1 MKVNR
6 ALFHPSPDRH
16 CHSRRGVALVI
27 VLAFLV
33 LISVLVIAFFSS
45 VTAEFASA
53 KSYAFGAN
61 ARQLADS
68 SVQTVM
74 GQIRD
79 ATTKGAKVAWASQPG
94 MIRTYDDSG
103 DPVSYYKLYSSEN
116 MIVTKSQIQS
126 FTPGADVDPAWNTKP
141 GLFADLNTP
150 VLVSDSSNPSLTY
163 PVFPIVDPRAM
174 GAGSNSPIE
183 GFSYSAKIGAGNVA
197 GVITPGN
204 STDNAARLPMP
215 VKWLYVLKDGTLTAP
230 KDYDTSKQTAT
241 WVGAPAYKIPS
252 ATNPIVGR
260 IAFWADDETCKINI
274 NTASEPTPWDT
285 PRCINIQDLN
295 YGKYQPAQSEYQR
308 FPGHPFSTAL
318 SPVFFPNT
326 ILTSSQRQAIYDV
339 IPRVAWGGS
348 EAGTRA
354 INNSLKKVTLDSDR
368 LFASVDEFLFRPE
381 TIVDQKTKKE
391 TRLLNSLV
399 DAGALKRSR
408 FFLTA
413 NSRAPEV
420 NLFGQPRVSIWPVNS
435 TATSRTA
442 YDRLATFCATVGDV
456 NASSQQ
462 NFSFQRSDATSPTSD
477 WTNIPRNQD
486 LIKYL
491 KGLTSANIPGFGGNF
506 LAKWS
511 GDRDQVLTEIFD
523 YVRSVNLKD
532 RQSGAIQYASNGQ
545 VAPIQVNDT
554 KGFGRFHTIS
564 QFGLHFIGSE
574 DSSGE
579 RAIEAGLIFEP
590 FSPSQGFYVLQESVA
605 FEFTI
610 KTPMTVDDKDL
621 QFPAGPVVVSSDN
634 GFTGVWHGRNWGG
647 AAGLRGPLQSFG
659 GGGYPLVG
667 KRLKVAVSAG
677 KTTMRFSGGEV
688 VVNIY
693 SGTGVDPAKLIQTIT
708 VKFPAADFPIPTV
721 VQAGTTG
728 YRGTDNRLP
737 DPANADNWRSISN
750 RYKWS
755 YACPHVP
762 GPAEYPD
769 VNRQWPP
776 TTGPSGFKQGGIFRA
791 EDVVRTMVPPHGDIR
806 IIAGR
811 KNVDSSLF
819 VKGAYYDDKTRNLDH
834 IFVEPEGS
842 HLFYGFANEPGLT
855 SSTGDQLTA
864 AAYHFSRLPEITP
877 GAGKKYNKWNDF
889 DNGSAHIIDGAYIN
903 KPDEGNFTT
912 AGAYA
917 YFSWDFNEPTEVI
930 FSPNRLV
937 PSAGMFGSL
946 PTGVIRNQPWQ
957 TLLFRPQA
965 GHPGEGTPTSG
976 PPYTSPP
983 DHLLMDL
990 FWMPVI
996 EPYAISEPF
1005 STAGKVNLNYEMAP
1019 FSYIRRA
1026 TALHAAFKSE
1036 EPLLIPTSA
1045 LSGSPDGAAKI
1056 YKLWDHQAT
1065 DCCGLPDGGASSGA
1079 APNAGGA
1086 LDPQVKSD
1094 WHKAYMGTAPFDRM
1108 RRPIDVT
1115 QTLKQADDRFA
1126 AGKAFRSA
1134 TQISELHLVRN
1145 GESLSEY
1152 VSGSIWPNNLV
1163 TGENTR
1169 EKPYTDLY
1177 ARLTTKSNSYTVH
1190 MRVQVLKKK
1199 ASTSPADD
1207 ATWREGTDQVVSEFR
1222 GATLLERYLD
1232 TGAQFPDFANSSSTA
1247 SVEDYYKF
1255 RIISTKR
1262 FVP

>member
-1 MKVNR
+1 
-6 ALFHPSPDRH
+6 
-16 CHSRRGVALVI
+16 VALVL

-33 LISVLVIAFFSS
+33 LISVLVIAFFSTVS
-45 VTAEFASA
+45 TELASA
-53 KSYAFGAN
+53 KSYASGTN
-61 ARQLADS
+61 ARHLADS
-68 SVQTVM
+68 SVQAVM
-74 GQIRD
+74 GQLRD
-79 ATTKGAKVAWASQPG
+79 ATTKGSNNAWASQPG
-94 MIRTYDDSG
+94 MIRTYG
-103 DPVSYYKLYSSEN
+103 NKGEPVNYFKLYSSDN
-116 MIVTKSQIQS
+116 MVVTQSQIS
-126 FTPGADVDPAWNTKP
+126 GFTPGSDVDMAWNTKP
-141 GLFADLNTP
+141 GLYTDLNSP
-150 VLVSDSSNPSLTY
+150 VLVTDTVGGNAY
-163 PVFPIVDPRAM
+163 PVFPIIDPKAM
-174 GAGSNSPIE
+174 GKGSNSPVE
-183 GFSYSAKIGAGNVA
+183 GFSYTAKVGTSTVA
-197 GVITPGN
+197 GVVTP
-204 STDNAARLPMP
+204 SSSLDNAARLPMP

-230 KDYDTSKQTAT
+230 TDYDTSKQTAT
-241 WVGAPAYKIPS
+241 WTGAASYKTPTS
-252 ATNPIVGR
+252 TNPIVGR

-285 PRCINIQDLN
+285 PRSINIQDLN
-295 YGKYQPAQSEYQR
+295 YGKFQPSQSEFQR

-326 ILTSSQRQAIYDV
+326 ILTPLQRQAIYEAV
-339 IPRVAWGGS
+339 PRVAWGGS
-348 EAGTRA
+348 NAATTS
-354 INNSLKKVTLDSDR
+354 INGLSNNRVALDSDR
-368 LFASVDEFLFRPE
+368 LFASVDEFLFTPNR
-381 TIVDQKTKKE
+381 TLIT
-391 TRLLNSLV
+391 LV
-399 DAGALKRSR
+399 DPTALKRSR

-420 NLFGQPRVSIWPVNS
+420 NLSGQPRISIWPVHSN
-435 TATSRTA
+435 TGARTP
-442 YDRLATFCATVGDV
+442 YDRLAAFCSTVGDI
-456 NASSQQ
+456 NASSPQTYY
-462 NFSFQRSDATSPTSD
+462 FQRANSSSPTED
-477 WTNIPRNQD
+477 WANNPRNQV
-486 LIKYL
+486 LYNYL
-491 KGLTSANIPGFGGNF
+491 KRLTSADIPGFGGNF
-506 LAKWS
+506 LGKWS

-523 YVRSVNLKD
+523 YIRSVNLKD
-532 RQSGAIQYASNGQ
+532 RQSGATQYASNGQ

-574 DSSGE
+574 ELTGE
-579 RAIEAGLIFEP
+579 RAIETGLIFEP
-590 FSPSQGFYVLQESVA
+590 FTPSQGFYVLQESMA
-605 FEFTI
+605 FQVTI
-610 KTPMTVDDKDL
+610 KTPMTVDGKDL
-621 QFPAGPVVVSSDN
+621 QFPAGPVVVSSGG
-634 GFTGVWHGRNWGG
+634 GFSGVWHGRNWGG
-647 AAGLRGPLQSFG
+647 AAGLRGPLRSFG

-667 KRLKVAVSAG
+667 QRIKVAASAT
-677 KTTMRFSGGEV
+677 KKTMRFSGGEV
-688 VVNIY
+688 AVNIY
-693 SGTGVDPAKLIQTIT
+693 SGTGVDPARLIQTIT

-721 VQAGTTG
+721 VQTGTTG
-728 YRGTDNRLP
+728 YRGAGNT
-737 DPANADNWRSISN
+737 NADAWWRVSN
-750 RYKWS
+750 RYGM
-755 YACPHVP
+755 AGNAPHAP
-762 GPAEYPD
+762 GPEYADPR
-769 VNRQWPP
+769 RQWPP
-776 TTGPSGFKQGGIFRA
+776 SGGQPGFKQGGIFRA

-811 KNVDSSLF
+811 RNVDSSLF
-819 VKGAYYDDKTRNLDH
+819 VKGAYYDDTTRNLDH

-842 HLFYGFANEPGLT
+842 HLFYGNANEPGLT

-864 AAYHFSRLPEITP
+864 AAYHFSRLPEIAA
-877 GAGKKYNKWNDF
+877 GAGKKFNKWNDF
-889 DNGSAHIIDGAYIN
+889 DNGSAHVIDGAYIN

-912 AGAYA
+912 AGDFA
-917 YFSWDFNEPTEVI
+917 YFSWNFSEPSEII

-1026 TALHAAFKSE
+1026 TALHAVFKSQ
-1036 EPLLIPTSA
+1036 EPLLIPTNA
-1045 LSGSPDGAAKI
+1045 LPGSPNGASKI

-1065 DCCGLPDGGASSGA
+1065 DCCGLP
-1079 APNAGGA
+1079 NAGRSSDAGSGY
-1086 LDPQVKSD
+1086 LGGSMDPQVWTD
-1094 WHKAYMGTAPFDRM
+1094 WDKAYKGTAPFDQM
-1108 RRPIDVT
+1108 RRPIDMA

-1152 VSGSIWPNNLV
+1152 LSGSIWPNNLV

-1199 ASTSPADD
+1199 TATTPGDD
-1207 ATWREGTDQVVSEFR
+1207 SVWREGVDQMVSEFR

-1232 TGAQFPDFANSSSTA
+1232 TGAQFPDFATSTSSV
-1247 SVEDYYKF
+1247 SVEDFYRF
-1255 RIISTKR
+1255 RTISTKR

>member
-1 MKVNR
+1 MIYR
-6 ALFHPSPDRH
+6 LRPSN
-16 CHSRRGVALVI
+16 RGVALVL

-45 VTAEFASA
+45 VTTELTSS

-61 ARQLADS
+61 ARQLADT

-79 ATTKGAKVAWASQPG
+79 ATTKGNKVAWASQPG

-103 DPVSYYKLYSSEN
+103 ESVSYYKLYSSEN

-126 FTPGADVDPAWNTKP
+126 FTPGSDVDPAWNTKP

-150 VLVSDSSNPSLTY
+150 VLVSDTANPSTIY
-163 PVFPIVDPRAM
+163 PVFPIIDPRAM
-174 GAGSNSPIE
+174 GKGSNSPVE
-183 GFSYSAKIGAGNVA
+183 GFSYSAKVGSTNVA
-197 GVITPGN
+197 GVTIPA
-204 STDNAARLPMP
+204 SSSDNAARLPMP

-230 KDYDTSKQTAT
+230 TDYDVSKQIASWTGAT
-241 WVGAPAYKIPS
+241 SYKVPS

-260 IAFWADDETCKINI
+260 IAFWADDETCKINV
-274 NTASEPTPWDT
+274 NTASEPTAWDT
-285 PRCINIQDLN
+285 PRSINIQDLN

-308 FPGHPFSTAL
+308 FSGHPFMTAL

-326 ILTSSQRQAIYDV
+326 ILTSSQKQVIYDAV
-339 IPRVAWGGS
+339 PRVAWGGS
-348 EAGTRA
+348 ESGTRP
-354 INNSLKKVTLDSDR
+354 INSLSKVTMDSDR
-368 LFASVDEFLFRPE
+368 LFASVDEFLFRP
-381 TIVDQKTKKE
+381 D
-391 TRLLNSLV
+391 RGLAGLV

-420 NLFGQPRVSIWPVNS
+420 NLFGQPRVSIWPVNYNEG
-435 TATSRTA
+435 SRTA
-442 YDRLATFCATVGDV
+442 YDRLAAFCATVGDV
-456 NASSQQ
+456 NASSPQ
-462 NFSFQRSDATSPTSD
+462 NFSFQRSNATSPTND

-491 KGLTSANIPGFGGNF
+491 KRLTSANIPGFGGHF

-523 YVRSVNLKD
+523 YVRCANLRD
-532 RQSGAIQYASNGQ
+532 RQSGATQYAPRGQ

-574 DSSGE
+574 DTAGE
-579 RAIEAGLIFEP
+579 RAIETGFLFQP
-590 FSPSQGFYVLQESVA
+590 FSPSQGFYVLQEDMS
-605 FEFTI
+605 FEITF
-610 KTPMTVDDKDL
+610 KTPMKVDDKDL
-621 QFPAGPVVVSSDN
+621 QFPPGPVVVRGGG
-634 GFTGVWHGRNWGG
+634 GFSGVWHGRNWGG
-647 AAGLRGPLQSFG
+647 SAGLRGPLQSFG

-667 KRLKVAVSAG
+667 KRLKVAVSG
-677 KTTMRFSGGEV
+677 SKNTMRFSGGEV

-693 SGTGVDPAKLIQTIT
+693 SGGGVNPANLIQTIS

-721 VQAGTTG
+721 VQTGTSG
-728 YRGTDNRLP
+728 YRGAGATD
-737 DPANADNWRSISN
+737 AAGWRSISN
-750 RYKWS
+750 RYGWS
-755 YACPHVP
+755 GACPHVP

-769 VNRQWPP
+769 INRQWPP

-819 VKGAYYDDKTRNLDH
+819 GKGAFYDDTTRNLDH
-834 IFVEPEGS
+834 IFVEPEGTQ
-842 HLFYGFANEPGLT
+842 LFYGYANEPGLT
-855 SSTGDQLTA
+855 SATGDQLTA
-864 AAYHFSRLPEITP
+864 AAYHYSRLPEITP

-903 KPDEGNFTT
+903 KPDEGNFTVT
-912 AGAYA
+912 NDYA
-917 YFSWDFNEPTEVI
+917 YFAWNFSEPGEVM

-946 PTGVIRNQPWQ
+946 PTGVVRNQPWQ

-965 GHPGEGTPTSG
+965 GHPGEGTPSSG

-1045 LSGSPDGAAKI
+1045 LPGSPNGASKI

-1065 DCCGLPDGGASSGA
+1065 DCCGLPNGAASSGA
-1079 APNAGGA
+1079 APNAGGS
-1086 LDPQVKSD
+1086 LDRQVYAD
-1094 WHKAYMGTAPFDRM
+1094 WDKAYKGTAPFDQM
-1108 RRPIDVT
+1108 RRPIDMT

-1134 TQISELHLVRN
+1134 TQVSELHLVRN
-1145 GESLSEY
+1145 GESLSDY
-1152 VSGSIWPNNLV
+1152 LSNNIWPNNLV

-1169 EKPYTDLY
+1169 EKPYTALY

-1199 ASTSPADD
+1199 TATTPEDD
-1207 ATWREGTDQVVSEFR
+1207 SIWRENVDQVVSEFR

-1232 TGAQFPDFANSSSTA
+1232 SGAQFPDFVSGTSTT
-1247 SVEDYYKF
+1247 SLEDFYRF
-1255 RIISTKR
+1255 RTISTKR

>member
-1 MKVNR
+1 MNTSHSPLRPSRSYPPAR
-6 ALFHPSPDRH
+6 A
-16 CHSRRGVALVI
+16 GVALVI

-53 KSYAFGAN
+53 KSFAAGTN

-68 SVQTVM
+68 AVQTVM

-79 ATTKGAKVAWASQPG
+79 ATTRGTREAWASQPG

-103 DPVSYYKLYSSEN
+103 EPVSYFKLYSSEN

-126 FTPGADVDPAWNTKP
+126 FTPGSDVDPAWDTKP

-150 VLVSDSSNPSLTY
+150 VLVADSINPSLTT
-163 PVFPIVDPRAM
+163 PVFPIIDPRAA
-174 GAGSNSPIE
+174 GSGSNSPVE
-183 GFSYSAKIGAGNVA
+183 GFSYTQKVAGGDVA
-197 GVITPGN
+197 GVIK
-204 STDNAARLPMP
+204 STSSNDKAARLPMP

-230 KDYDTSKQTAT
+230 TGYDTSKQAAT
-241 WVGAPAYKIPS
+241 WTSAPAYKIPS
-252 ATNPIVGR
+252 AANPIVGR
-260 IAFWADDETCKINI
+260 IAFWADDESCKINI

-285 PRCINIQDLN
+285 PRSINIQDLRN
-295 YGKYQPAQSEYQR
+295 GKFQPAQNEYQR
-308 FPGHPFSTAL
+308 FSGHPFTTAL

-326 ILTSSQRQAIYDV
+326 LLTPSQKQAIYDV

-348 EAGTRA
+348 EAGERP
-354 INNSLKKVTLDSDR
+354 INALAKVTMDSDR

-381 TIVDQKTKKE
+381 RI
-391 TRLLNSLV
+391 LNGLV
-399 DAGALKRSR
+399 DAEALKRSR

-413 NSRAPEV
+413 SSRAPEV

-435 TATSRTA
+435 DVGRRTA
-442 YDRLATFCATVGDV
+442 YDRLAAFCATVGDSS
-456 NASSQQ
+456 ASTQQ
-462 NFSFQRSDATSPTSD
+462 NFSFQRSDATSPTND

-486 LIKYL
+486 LIRYL
-491 KGLTSANIPGFGGNF
+491 KKLTSANIPGFGGNF
-506 LAKWS
+506 LGKWS

-523 YVRSVNLKD
+523 YVRSVNLRD
-532 RQSGAIQYASNGQ
+532 RQAGATQYAPNGQ
-545 VAPIQVNDT
+545 VAPIQMNDT

-574 DSSGE
+574 DSAGE
-579 RAIEAGLIFEP
+579 RAIETGLIFEP
-590 FSPSQGFYVLQESVA
+590 FSPSQGFYVLQESMA

-610 KTPMTVDDKDL
+610 KTPMTVDDKDV
-621 QFPAGPVVVSSDN
+621 QFPVGPVVVRSGG
-634 GFTGVWHGRNWGG
+634 GFAGVWHGRNWGG

-667 KRLKVAVSAG
+667 KRIKVAASNT
-677 KTTMRFSGGEV
+677 KKTMRFSGGEV
-688 VVNIY
+688 AVNIY
-693 SGTGVDPAKLIQTIT
+693 SGTGVDPAKLIQTIN

-721 VQAGTTG
+721 VQTGTSG
-728 YRGTDNRLP
+728 YRGASATD
-737 DPANADNWRSISN
+737 AAGWRSISN
-750 RYKWS
+750 RYAWS
-755 YACPHVP
+755 RACPHVP

-819 VKGAYYDDKTRNLDH
+819 VKGAYYDDTTRNLDH
-834 IFVEPEGS
+834 IFGEPEGTQ
-842 HLFYGFANEPGLT
+842 LFYGYANEPGLT
-855 SSTGDQLTA
+855 SKTGDQLTA
-864 AAYHFSRLPEITP
+864 AAYHYSRLPEITP

-889 DNGSAHIIDGAYIN
+889 DNGSAHVIDGAYIN
-903 KPDEGNFTT
+903 KPDEGNFTV
-912 AGAYA
+912 AGDYA
-917 YFSWDFNEPTEVI
+917 YYSWNFSEPGEVA

-946 PTGVIRNQPWQ
+946 PTGVSRNQPWQ

-965 GHPGEGTPTSG
+965 GHPGEGTSTSGTSG

-1026 TALHAAFKSE
+1026 TALHAAFKSQ

-1045 LSGSPDGAAKI
+1045 LPGSPYGASKI

-1065 DCCGLPDGGASSGA
+1065 DCCGLPNGMASSGA
-1079 APNAGGA
+1079 APNAGGS
-1086 LDPQVKSD
+1086 LDRQVYD
-1094 WHKAYMGTAPFDRM
+1094 DFDKAYRGTAPFDRM
-1108 RRPIDVT
+1108 RRPIDMV

-1134 TQISELHLVRN
+1134 TQIAELHLVRS

-1152 VSGSIWPNNLV
+1152 LSGSIWPNNLV

-1169 EKPYTDLY
+1169 EKAYTDLY

-1199 ASTSPADD
+1199 AATTPGDD
-1207 ATWREGTDQVVSEFR
+1207 AVWREGIDQMVSEFR
-1222 GATLLERYLD
+1222 GSTLLERYLD
-1232 TGAQFPDFANSSSTA
+1232 TGAQFPDFVNSSSAA
-1247 SVEDYYKF
+1247 SVEDYYRF
-1255 RIISTKR
+1255 RIINSKR

>member
-103 DPVSYYKLYSSEN
+103 EPVSYYKLYSSEN

-141 GLFADLNTP
+141 GLFSDLNTP
-150 VLVSDSSNPSLTY
+150 VLVSDLSNPSLTY
-163 PVFPIVDPRAM
+163 PVFPIIDPRAA
-174 GAGSNSPIE
+174 GTGSNSPVE
-183 GFSYSAKIGAGNVA
+183 GFSYAKKIAAGDVA
-197 GVITPGN
+197 GVIPVST
-204 STDNAARLPMP
+204 STDDAARLPMP

-230 KDYDTSKQTAT
+230 TDYDVSKQTAT
-241 WVGAPAYKIPS
+241 WASAPSYKVPS

-326 ILTSSQRQAIYDV
+326 ILTSSQKQAIYDAV
-339 IPRVAWGGS
+339 PRVAWGGS
-348 EAGTRA
+348 NAGTVS
-354 INNSLKKVTLDSDR
+354 IGGLSNNKVTLDSDR
-368 LFASVDEFLFRPE
+368 LFASVDEFLFKPDRS
-381 TIVDQKTKKE
+381 
-391 TRLLNSLV
+391 LSALV

-420 NLFGQPRVSIWPVNS
+420 NLFGQPRVSIWPVNYD
-435 TATSRTA
+435 AGKCTA
-442 YDRLATFCATVGDV
+442 YDRLAAFCATVGDV
-456 NASSQQ
+456 SASSQQ

-477 WTNIPRNQD
+477 WTNIQRNQD
-486 LIKYL
+486 LMKYL

-523 YVRSVNLKD
+523 YVRCVNLKD

-579 RAIEAGLIFEP
+579 RAIETGLIFEP
-590 FSPSQGFYVLQESVA
+590 FTPSQGFYVLQESMALEVT
-605 FEFTI
+605 F

-621 QFPAGPVVVSSDN
+621 QFPAGPVVVRSGG

-647 AAGLRGPLQSFG
+647 AAGLRGPLTSFG

-688 VVNIY
+688 AVNIY
-693 SGTGVDPAKLIQTIT
+693 SGTAVDPAKLIQTIT

-721 VQAGTTG
+721 VPTGTTA
-728 YRGTDNRLP
+728 YRGAGST
-737 DPANADNWRSISN
+737 NADAWWTISN
-750 RYKWS
+750 RYGM
-755 YACPHVP
+755 AGNCPHAP
-762 GPAEYPD
+762 GPEYADP
-769 VNRQWPP
+769 NRRWPP
-776 TTGPSGFKQGGIFRA
+776 SGGESGFKQGGIFRA

-864 AAYHFSRLPEITP
+864 AAYHFSRNPEITP

-912 AGAYA
+912 AGDYA
-917 YFSWDFNEPTEVI
+917 YFSWNFSEPTEVI

-1045 LSGSPDGAAKI
+1045 LPGSPYGASKI

-1065 DCCGLPDGGASSGA
+1065 DCCGLP
-1079 APNAGGA
+1079 NAGRSSDAGSGY
-1086 LDPQVKSD
+1086 LGGSMDPQVWND
-1094 WHKAYMGTAPFDRM
+1094 WDKAYKGTAPFDKM
-1108 RRPIDVT
+1108 RRPIDIA

-1152 VSGSIWPNNLV
+1152 LSGSIWPNNLV

-1199 ASTSPADD
+1199 ASATPADD